1 MLDKYIY
8 EQPILY
14 KMLSNAI
21 KNEKLSHAY
30 LFETNNNSNSLDII
44 YSFVKEI
51 MCPRNISCENCSI
64 CSRIDN
70 GNYLDLK
77 VINPDGMQIKK
88 EQMSELQDEFS
99 KVSIESNRKVYI
111 INECEKMNLQA
122 SNSILKFLEEPVD
135 NIIAILVTNN
145 INKVLSTIVSR
156 CQVISLNKNNYDKSN
171 NSFENVATILTNSNS
186 EKEEFILNE
195 RKKELF
201 NSVINFIDI
210 FEVNKLDTII
220 FLKKIWYDIFKDR
233 QDNIFA
239 MDVLINFY
247 YDVLKYI
254 INGQVSIFVE
264 QIDLIKKISCCSLE
278 DISYKLEIFIDVRNL
293 IEKNLNINLL
303 IDYMIIK
310 CGRRWIYGS
319 CWCQI

>member
-1 MLDKYIY
+1 
-8 EQPILY
+8 
-14 KMLSNAI
+14 
-21 KNEKLSHAY
+21 
-30 LFETNNNSNSLDII
+30 
-44 YSFVKEI
+44 
-51 MCPRNISCENCSI
+51 
-64 CSRIDN
+64 
-70 GNYLDLK
+70 
-77 VINPDGMQIKK
+77 
-88 EQMSELQDEFS
+88 
-99 KVSIESNRKVYI
+99 
-111 INECEKMNLQA
+111 
-122 SNSILKFLEEPVD
+122 
-135 NIIAILVTNN
+135 
-145 INKVLSTIVSR
+145 
-156 CQVISLNKNNYDKSN
+156 
-171 NSFENVATILTNSNS
+171 
-186 EKEEFILNE
+186 
-195 RKKELF
+195 
-201 NSVINFIDI
+201 VINFIDI